1 MRTAADVLR
10 RIAAPLALLPLVAAC
25 AGSAPTGGR
34 SWDVSAGDYLTEEE
48 YGKLSRDEA
57 MDYCRQLTAEIDI
70 QNDNA
75 AAANERMP
83 DIQSEIE
90 RLQAE
95 LDALKAEN
103 GPLSSEVAS
112 LEQQLEELKEL
123 PRSYTVV
130 KDDWLRKISATTPIY
145 RDEEKWK
152 RIFRANR
159 DKIDDPNL
167 IYPGQVFL
175 IPRGLPTTH
184 TVREGE
190 TLRIIAGYWEVYGDR
205 SQSDR
210 IYEANRDKIDDPNVI
225 HPGMVLTIPR

>member
-1 MRTAADVLR
+1 MRTPAEVIR
-10 RIAAPLALLPLVAAC
+10 RIAAPMALLPLIAAC
-25 AGSAPTGGR
+25 AGSVPTGDR
-34 SWDVSAGDYLTEEE
+34 SWDVGSGQYLTEDE
-48 YGKLSRDEA
+48 YAKLSRDEA
-57 MDYCRQLTAEIDI
+57 MDYCRQLAAEIDI

-75 AAANERMP
+75 AAANEMMP

-95 LDALKAEN
+95 LAALKAEN
-103 GPLSSEVAS
+103 GPLSSEVAA
-112 LEQQLEELKEL
+112 LEQRLKEL
-123 PRSYTVV
+123 QELPRAYTVV
-130 KDDWLRKISATTPIY
+130 KDDWLRKISATSRIY
-145 RDEEKWK
+145 RNEEKWK

-159 DKIDDPNL
+159 DKIQDPNL

-184 TVREGE
+184 TVRDGE
-190 TLRIIAGYWEVYGDR
+190 TLRIIAGYWEIYGDR

-210 IYEANRDKIDDPNVI
+210 IYEANRDKIADPNVI